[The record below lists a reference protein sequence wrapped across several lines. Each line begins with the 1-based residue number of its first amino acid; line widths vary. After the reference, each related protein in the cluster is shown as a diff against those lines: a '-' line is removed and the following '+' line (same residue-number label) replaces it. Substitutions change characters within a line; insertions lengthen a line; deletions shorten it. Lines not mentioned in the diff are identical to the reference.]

1 MRIIPLTLITCS
13 LLWSG
18 ATLAEKKDAP
28 VTTDVQTQDVVTPKK
43 SPRQYLKQKTDEA
56 IPQNAGTTP
65 TKTIRDSSGKFL
77 KKDRDVATPKSINEP
92 GVTARCKDGTL
103 SHSKQHS
110 GACSRH
116 GGVAQWLNE

>member
-18 ATLAEKKDAP
+18 ATLAEKRDAP
-28 VTTDVQTQDVVTPKK
+28 AAADVQTQDVVTPKK
-43 SPRQYLKQKTDEA
+43 APRQHLKQKADEA
-56 IPQNAGTTP
+56 VPQNADTP
-65 TKTIRDSSGKFL
+65 PAKTVRDSSGKFL
-77 KKDRDVATPKSINEP
+77 KKDKDIATPKAITEP
-92 GVTARCKDGTL
+92 GATARCQDGTL
-103 SHSKQHS
+103 SHSKQHR